1 MPKVSQEHRDARRR
15 TILDAARAVF
25 ADKGFAQ
32 ASTTDIV
39 QATGLS
45 TGAVYSYFPSKQ
57 DLVLAV
63 ADDAVATLA
72 EAFDASDVAGL
83 LSQLRAL
90 SADRGHARLMAQVW
104 AEAAVSPE
112 LAARVRD
119 RNAVLTATL
128 ADGIRTFRR
137 SAGAPAHPSPEGLA
151 DAILAALTG
160 FSLRLAIGQDTDD
173 RSLEQALRAITLA
186 GEP

>member
-15 TILDAARAVF
+15 TILEAARAVF

-63 ADDAVATLA
+63 ADDAVGTLA
-72 EAFDASDVAGL
+72 DAFGVSDVAAL
-83 LSQLRAL
+83 LARIRAL
-90 SADRGHARLMAQVW
+90 AADRDHARLMAQVW

-112 LAARVRD
+112 LAARVRA
-119 RNAVLTATL
+119 RNAVLTTTL
-128 ADGIRTFRR
+128 AGGIRAFR
-137 SAGAPAHPSPEGLA
+137 SDAGVPAHPAPEGLA
-151 DAILAALTG
+151 ETVLAALTG
-160 FSLRLAIGQDTDD
+160 FSLRLAIGQDIDD
-173 RSLEQALRAITLA
+173 RSLEQALRALTLA
-186 GEP
+186 G